1 MRSLL
6 LFFAVAFSVFLLS
19 SCEPQ
24 GRKDAFF
31 VDSLR
36 ADAEQLV
43 KAQSLMGWNN
53 WAFGMQSNQDS
64 LYTTYAHLFTREN
77 IALVRRVEDA
87 ERDSVQKK
95 RLRYFRRYLTTEYLS
110 KENAKLNDRISN
122 LEASLVVQCQGK
134 DIPYRQVS
142 TLLSNEKNQARRE
155 ALYVALD
162 PALDSLN
169 QLYLQVEQQNLRLAR
184 DLGYG
189 SYNDMAEALKGF
201 SFSEFKQVAERVLAE
216 TEGTYTVLLGELTTN
231 QLRIPPDRF
240 FRYDIGPLF
249 RNARFDKYFSASSM
263 MPVLE
268 KTYRGLGVNLAT
280 QNNLRID
287 AEVRETKNPRAVCY
301 PVDVPS
307 DVRLSIK
314 PIGGVDDYAA
324 LFHEMG
330 HGEHYANTRE
340 NAFEFR
346 YLGES
351 TVTETYAF
359 LSEYLLSNQAWLRL
373 HTRMPVRA
381 EKEFLRFQAFHR
393 LYYIRR
399 YSAKFLYE
407 LELHDG
413 VADPAGLYAQLQ
425 STATGAHEIPSDRK
439 RYLSDVDA
447 LFYSASYLRAWYL
460 EAQLSAK
467 LRREFGFNWFE
478 HPGAGEYLRGLW
490 GHGDRWDGNEL
501 ARMIGNEAITPDA
514 LLDEVKLM
522 LLFSAK

>member
-1 MRSLL
+1 MRSRLL
-6 LFFAVAFSVFLLS
+6 SFAVAFSAFLLS

-24 GRKDAFF
+24 GRKDALL

-36 ADAEQLV
+36 TDAEQLV
-43 KAQSLMGWNN
+43 NAQSLMGWNN
-53 WAFGMQSNQDS
+53 WAFGTQSNQDS
-64 LYTTYAHLFTREN
+64 LYTAYAHLFTREN

-87 ERDSVQKK
+87 EQDSVQKK

-110 KENAKLNDRISN
+110 KENAKLNDKISN

-134 DIPYRQVS
+134 DIPYRQAS
-142 TLLSNEKNQARRE
+142 TLLSNEENQARRE

-169 QLYLQVEQQNLRLAR
+169 NLYLQTEQQNLRLAR

-189 SYNDMAEALKGF
+189 SYNEMAEALKGF
-201 SFSEFKQVAERVLAE
+201 SFAEFKQVAEHILAE
-216 TEGTYTVLLGELTTN
+216 TESTYALLLKEVTTR
-231 QLRIPPDRF
+231 QLRVSPDRF
-240 FRYDIGPLF
+240 FRHDIGRLF
-249 RNARFDKYFSASSM
+249 RNVQFDKYFPASSM
-263 MPVLE
+263 MAALAT
-268 KTYRGLGVNLAT
+268 TYRGLGVDIEAQKNL
-280 QNNLRID
+280 LID
-287 AEVRETKNPRAVCY
+287 AEVREAKNPRAVCF

-307 DVRLSIK
+307 DIRLSIK

-359 LSEYLLSNQAWLRL
+359 LSEYLLANQAWLRL

-393 LYYIRR
+393 LYFIRR

-407 LELHDG
+407 LELHG
-413 VADPAGLYAQLQ
+413 GIPDPAGLYARLQ
-425 STATGAHEIPSDRK
+425 SAATGAREIPSDRK

-467 LRREFGFNWFE
+467 LRSEFGFNWFE

-501 ARMIGNEAITPDA
+501 AWTIGNEAITPDA

-522 LLFSAK
+522 LLFSTK